1 MRTHWCY
8 DFNAVIMMLLYND
21 VFVYDKY
28 SRVLLQN
35 NLNASKVSF
44 NFRLTLMNLTRIQM
58 RADHIM
64 EITS

>member
-8 DFNAVIMMLLYND
+8 DVNAIIMMLLYND